1 MTYEGNMKIG
11 FLGGVKSGKVTNV
24 AEDYNAEK
32 LKWMV
37 KAETN
42 RYIPLRREGSQRE
55 IFTPGVVEVEDYHL
69 LILKKDKV
77 LKFFYVL
84 KGMTSD
90 EIRDLLIT
98 HWDNSDIL
106 GYDFD

>member
-1 MTYEGNMKIG
+1 MKIG
-11 FLGGVKSGKVTNV
+11 FLGGVKSGKVTG
-24 AEDYNAEK
+24 AADDYYAEK

-37 KAETN
+37 KVETN
-42 RYIPLRREGSQRE
+42 KHIPLKREGSQRE

-84 KGMTSD
+84 KGMAGD

-98 HWDNSDIL
+98 HRDNSDIL

>member
-1 MTYEGNMKIG
+1 MIYEENMKIG
-11 FLGGVKSGKVTNV
+11 FLGGVKSGKATS
-24 AEDYNAEK
+24 AADDYYAEK

-37 KAETN
+37 KAQTN
-42 RYIPLRREGSQRE
+42 KHIPLKREGSQRE
-55 IFTPGVVEVEDYHL
+55 IFTPGVVEVEDYQL

>member
-1 MTYEGNMKIG
+1 MIYEGNMRIG
-11 FLGGVKSGKVTNV
+11 FLGGVKSGKTTDV
-24 AEDYNAEK
+24 ANDYNSEK
-32 LKWMV
+32 LKWMY

-42 RYIPLRREGSQRE
+42 RHIPLKREGFQRE
-55 IFTPGVVEVEDYHL
+55 IFTPGVVEFDEYNL
-69 LILKKDKV
+69 LILKKDKT